1 MDLGLEDRRKEESA
15 GQGGALTERR
25 AAARDREAQGG
36 GGGQRVLG
44 LCARRR
50 RGQDVL
56 GLCIHK
62 LKCTQVHFSAA
73 VYCFYILHLGAF
85 NIENAPRP
93 NLRARSEPTVP
104 PRSSSSVFVP
114 PARLCRSRPL
124 PTEPFHFPA
133 PAPLSP

>member
-36 GGGQRVLG
+36 GGGRESWI
-44 LCARRR
+44 CAR
-50 RGQDVL
+50 GGDGGHEVL

-73 VYCFYILHLGAF
+73 VY
-85 NIENAPRP
+85 
-93 NLRARSEPTVP
+93 TVFIYYTWVH
-104 PRSSSSVFVP
+104 SI
-114 PARLCRSRPL
+114 
-124 PTEPFHFPA
+124 
-133 PAPLSP
+133 